1 MSSRIDRQVFWLL
14 LVAGAGLRGLY
25 LLGPGLDSDMAV
37 MGLMAMHVLR
47 GEYPIFYWGEPYCG
61 PIESY
66 LAAVLMYFLGPSRA
80 VLNLSPLLFSVAFN
94 AVLYLLA
101 KRLFGVWAGRAA
113 LALVALSPAY
123 LTWTSVLARGNYVE
137 NLFLGTSL
145 LLMVVR
151 QLDGGG
157 RGLSRAVSIGFVA
170 GFAWYVS
177 MQSVH
182 YLVAAGGA
190 LLLGAPRFVWTS
202 AGRLAAGFAAGAFPF
217 VAFNVANPL
226 ASFAAAQGFSRRTRL
241 GESLYAFFFE
251 KIPALLGTSPGPF
264 GVGVRWLGLL
274 SAVVIAISVVLG
286 IGRIGRV
293 VLARDSSR
301 QIRARMLLIPLFV
314 AVLGAIVILR
324 YNQGTHARYLVPLY
338 TGLPILVAAGLDVV
352 RPRVRFLAPALLSLV
367 VGVQL
372 AGNAS
377 SIGLNEGKWI
387 RDYASYR
394 REVDGL
400 VSWLEGQGHRA
411 VYMPGYWDAFR
422 LTFDAAERAVFAM
435 PDRPAGIN
443 KFPAY
448 TDSAD
453 GQEKSAWVWR
463 GMGELFEEALAGL
476 GVSYEKVRLG
486 PYEIYH
492 RFRESPAFETP
503 IPSRGW
509 TARASGRPEDCALV
523 FDRDLGTAWRTGEAQ
538 RPGQWFELD
547 LGRPFTVSRIE
558 FLPGFSSQDYPRG
571 LRIETSIDGKTWR
584 AVGIARRVFGSFIA
598 QGEALRL
605 EGSGRMVWRF
615 PPADARRVRIVQ
627 TGQEQVY
634 NWSIAELFVYAPS
647 DAAER
652 TVVPNGPPGTW
663 FAEWERNVDRGGI
676 AYEIQKHYAAK
687 GADSSDSFYR
697 AAASD
702 LERTGDLERA
712 KAFIRRQEGTASAGR
727 R

>member
-1 MSSRIDRQVFWLL
+1 MSNRIDRQIFWLL
-14 LVAGAGLRGLY
+14 LGAGTGLRGLY

-37 MGLMAMHVLR
+37 MGLMAMHILR

-66 LAAVLMYFLGPSRA
+66 LAAVLMFFLGPSRA
-80 VLNLSPLLFSVAFN
+80 VLNLSPLLFSAAFN

-123 LTWTSVLARGNYVE
+123 LSWTSVLARGNYVE

-151 QLDGGG
+151 QLESGG

-177 MQSVH
+177 MQSIH
-182 YLVAAGGA
+182 YLLAAGGA
-190 LLLGAPRFVWTS
+190 LLLGAPRFVWS
-202 AGRLAAGFAAGAFPF
+202 GAGRLAAGFAAGALPF
-217 VAFNVANPL
+217 LAFNVANPF

-241 GESLYAFFFE
+241 GASLYAFFFE
-251 KIPALLGTSPGPF
+251 KVPALLGTSPGPF

-274 SAVVIAISVVLG
+274 SAVVVGACILLG
-286 IGRIGRV
+286 MARIGRV
-293 VLARDSSR
+293 VLGRDAPR
-301 QIRARMLLIPLFV
+301 PLRARMLLIPLFI
-314 AVLGAIVILR
+314 AVLGAIVIMR

-338 TGLPILVAAGLDVV
+338 TGLPVLLAAGLDAI
-352 RPRVRFLAPALLSLV
+352 RPRVRYLAAGLLSLV
-367 VGVQL
+367 IGVQL

-377 SIGLNEGKWI
+377 SIGLSEGKWI

-400 VSWLEGQGHRA
+400 VSWLEGRGHSA

-422 LTFDAAERAVFAM
+422 LTFDAAERVVFAM

-453 GQEKSAWVWR
+453 RQEKSAWVWR

-476 GVSYEKVRLG
+476 GVSYEKVGLG
-486 PYEIYH
+486 PYEVYH
-492 RFRESPAFETP
+492 RFRENPSFDAP

-509 TARASGRPEDCALV
+509 TARASGRPDDSALA

-547 LGRPFTVSRIE
+547 LGRPIEVSRIE

-584 AVGIARRVFGSFIA
+584 VVGLARRVFGSFVA

-615 PPADARRVRIVQ
+615 SPAEARWIRIAQ
-627 TGQEQVY
+627 TGHEQVY

-647 DAAER
+647 TAPER
-652 TVVPNGPPGTW
+652 SFVPKGPPGGW
-663 FAEWERNVDRGGI
+663 FAEWDRDLDRGGI

-687 GADSSDSFYR
+687 GADSSESFYR
-697 AAASD
+697 AAAAE
-702 LERTGDLERA
+702 LEEAGDRERA
-712 KAFIRRQEGTASAGR
+712 KVFLLRKEGTASAGTR
-727 R
+727 